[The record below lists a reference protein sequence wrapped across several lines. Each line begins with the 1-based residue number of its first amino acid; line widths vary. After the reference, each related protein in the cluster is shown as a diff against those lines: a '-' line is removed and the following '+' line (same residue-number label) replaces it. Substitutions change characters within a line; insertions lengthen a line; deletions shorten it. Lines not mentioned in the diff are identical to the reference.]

1 MITAVHLGCK
11 SVTIPM
17 DPKSSK
23 GTFLSKTRVWTDM
36 GVPLFI
42 KQSGG
47 GRRRGQVPAQY
58 WFWYIGF
65 GCGWWESLEQGLG
78 RGCLSCRWV
87 EDEEVFTR
95 SSS

>member
-36 GVPLFI
+36 SVPLFI

-47 GRRRGQVPAQY
+47 DEEGDKCQHST
-58 WFWYIGF
+58 GF
-65 GCGWWESLEQGLG
+65 GILDLAVAGGKVWSKGW
-78 RGCLSCRWV
+78 
-87 EDEEVFTR
+87 
-95 SSS
+95 